1 MYRFH
6 RKYIPQRNK
15 QEDAQEK
22 QPLIRLTSLLQL
34 AIAEQVLLMGV
45 GGVFCSALLSPLL
58 LALSQQGRRF
68 MSKAATWCSSQG

>member
-1 MYRFH
+1 
-6 RKYIPQRNK
+6 
-15 QEDAQEK
+15 
-22 QPLIRLTSLLQL
+22 LIRLTSLLQL
-34 AIAEQVLLMGV
+34 ALAEHVLLMGV